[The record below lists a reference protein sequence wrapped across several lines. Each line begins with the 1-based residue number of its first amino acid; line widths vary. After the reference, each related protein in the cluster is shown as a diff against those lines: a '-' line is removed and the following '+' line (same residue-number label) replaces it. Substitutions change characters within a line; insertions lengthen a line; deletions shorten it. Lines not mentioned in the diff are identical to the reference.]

1 MAKNDD
7 PNYPCMLNLLK
18 RQCKY
23 MLYTGIKNRKIIYI
37 RSQIIILARLL
48 DFGTI
53 PTMWYFSFFIL
64 LHVNVI
70 ISVLIFQGRE
80 LCSQL
85 YVK

>member
-1 MAKNDD
+1 
-7 PNYPCMLNLLK
+7 
-18 RQCKY
+18 

-53 PTMWYFSFFIL
+53 PTMSYFSFFIL

-70 ISVLIFQGRE
+70 ISVLMFQGRE

-85 YVK
+85 YVKWIFVQIVTELVNTTHTL

>member
-1 MAKNDD
+1 
-7 PNYPCMLNLLK
+7 
-18 RQCKY
+18 

-70 ISVLIFQGRE
+70 ISVLMFQGRE

-85 YVK
+85 YVKWIFVQIVTELVNTTHTL